1 MTNVKKIR
9 LSDLIQLK
17 KNPNLGS
24 ERGNALLETSFEK
37 GGAGRSILIAN
48 NGEILAGNHA
58 TEVYGQLFDE
68 QEVLVIET
76 DGKQLVAVKRTDIP
90 DSDDERAKALIIGD
104 NRTSDFHEY
113 DADVIAD
120 MLESDKDLLNSFFF
134 ENELDELLS
143 SLTPDTPAETEES
156 EQSINRADEFQ
167 QKWVVQRG
175 DLYQVGKHRIM
186 CGDSTDKNDVARLMD
201 GIKADLLLTDPPY
214 GVDRDKGFG
223 GAGGFAGDGAPI
235 QRRQYD
241 DEWDSERPD
250 QATFI
255 LMLENAK
262 TAIIFGGNFFA
273 DILPQSKHW
282 IVWDKLNTMP
292 TFGDCELAWTNLK
305 RTSVK
310 KITFEYNGLIGR
322 EKERFHPT
330 QKPIGLFQS
339 ILAEYSEQG
348 HIILDVFLGSG
359 TTLVAC
365 QQTNRIGY
373 GMELHPPYVAVCLE
387 RLSNLGLDVKKL

>member
-1 MTNVKKIR
+1 MR
-9 LSDLIQLK
+9 LSDLVQLK
-17 KNPNLGS
+17 KNPNKGS

-68 QEVLVIET
+68 QDVLVVET

-113 DADVIAD
+113 DTEVIKEL
-120 MLESDKDLLNSFFF
+120 LESDKDLLNSFFF

-143 SLTPDTPAETEES
+143 SLTPDTLTETEES
-156 EQSINRADEFQ
+156 EPSINRADELQ

-201 GIKADLLLTDPPY
+201 GIEPDFGIHDPPY
-214 GVDRDKGFG
+214 GISVVNKSIGGSKPFGKSKINKHIKVNNYDSIIGDNEPFDPSHLLSICRNSIIWGANYFSDK
-223 GAGGFAGDGAPI
+223 
-235 QRRQYD
+235 
-241 DEWDSERPD
+241 
-250 QATFI
+250 
-255 LMLENAK
+255 
-262 TAIIFGGNFFA
+262 
-273 DILPQSKHW
+273 LPPKKGW
-282 IVWDKLNTMP
+282 IVWDKKGKEWNDN
-292 TFGDCELAWTNLK
+292 FSDCELAWTSLPIV
-305 RTSVK
+305 T
-310 KITFEYNGLIGR
+310 KIYRYLWMGIIQEGER
-322 EKERFHPT
+322 ETRLHPT
-330 QKPIGLFQS
+330 QKPSGLFIELMNDLFTPECS
-339 ILAEYSEQG
+339 VIDCY
-348 HIILDVFLGSG
+348 LGSG
-359 TTLVAC
+359 TTIVAC
-365 QQTNRIGY
+365 EQTNRIGY